1 MIMMSISNDD
11 GLNMA
16 QPPKSRACQ
25 LSSQHGSMLQSYT
38 QWVTHCRRVIPV
50 MMCIS
55 VVAAFAGQCLSQTTD
70 EKSTSIMKS
79 KSESM
84 NYPTTKQVKVSDNY
98 HGTTIQ
104 DPYRWLEDT
113 ESSETAAWVESQNK
127 TTFAYL
133 ETIPLRE
140 KLRERL
146 TKLWNYERYGQ
157 PIKYGSRY
165 FFTHNN
171 GLQNQSV
178 LYTAESIESPRQL
191 LLDPNTLR
199 DDGTVALSGW
209 VPSDDGKYLAYGLAA
224 AGSDWNTWTIRD
236 VATQKDLPEKLEWIK
251 FSSVSWTKDGKGF
264 FYGRYDAPE
273 AGKEFSGVNYFQKLY
288 YHRLGTT
295 QTEDVLIYKRDDQK
309 EWGFGATVSEDGNYA
324 IITVWRGTEDKKLV
338 FYMRL
343 PGGSLPE
350 KPEVV
355 ELISDFE
362 FEYSFIGNDGGEFY
376 FFTDNNA
383 AKGKLIAIDIAKP
396 TPKDWQILI
405 PEKDEAIE
413 AISLLGDVFFVSYL
427 QDATSLIRRFTVSG
441 QPMDDLKLPGLG
453 TVVGFGGHRD
463 TKETFYSFT
472 NYITPPTIFRLDL
485 TSDQSTVWRKPE
497 LDFDSSLFETTRVF
511 YNSKDGTRIPMI
523 LSHKKGITLDSNNP
537 TMLYAYGGF
546 NISLT
551 PSFSPANLVWMEMGG
566 IYAVPNLRGGGEYG
580 REWHEAGMLDRKQNV
595 FDDFIGAAK
604 FLIDSKYTQP
614 KRLAISG
621 GSNGGLLVGA
631 TMTQRPDLFAAA
643 LPKVGVLDMLRF
655 HKFTIGW
662 AWVNEYGSSDD
673 AKQFANLLRYSP
685 LHNLKDGTHYP
696 ATMVMTA
703 DHDDRVVPGH
713 SFKFAA
719 KLQEAHTGSAPVL
732 IRIETR
738 SGHGA
743 GTPVT
748 KLIEAAADSWAF
760 VAKNVGMK

>member
-1 MIMMSISNDD
+1 MRTTLIKETPLRNAGIRFVYLGAYRYDKLKAMRLSMIFASLFVALMST
-11 GLNMA
+11 
-16 QPPKSRACQ
+16 
-25 LSSQHGSMLQSYT
+25 SSDRSSLG
-38 QWVTHCRRVIPV
+38 
-50 MMCIS
+50 
-55 VVAAFAGQCLSQTTD
+55 QTTT
-70 EKSTSIMKS
+70 ETNTKMKPKKTESIVYPVTQ
-79 KSESM
+79 KSE
-84 NYPTTKQVKVSDNY
+84 VSDDY
-98 HGTTIQ
+98 HGMTIK

-113 ESSETAAWVESQNK
+113 ESPQTAAWVEAQNK
-127 TTFAYL
+127 ATFGYL
-133 ETIPLRE
+133 NTISARE
-140 KLRERL
+140 KFRDRL

-157 PIKYGSRY
+157 PIQYGSQY

-178 LYTAESIESPRQL
+178 LYTADSIESPRQL

-199 DDGTVALSGW
+199 EDGTVALSGW

-224 AGSDWNTWTIRD
+224 AGSDWNTWYIRD
-236 VATQKDLPEKLEWIK
+236 VATKKDLSDKLEWIK

-273 AGKEFSGVNYFQKLY
+273 VGKEFSGVNYFQKLF
-288 YHRLGTT
+288 YHRVGTPQSSDT
-295 QTEDVLIYKRDDQK
+295 MIYHRDDQK
-309 EWGFGATVSEDGNYA
+309 EWGFGASVSDDGQFA
-324 IITVWRGTEDKKLV
+324 IITVWRGTEDKKLI
-338 FYMRL
+338 FYMKL

-350 KPEVV
+350 KPEVI
-355 ELISDFE
+355 ELISEFE
-362 FEYSFIGNDGGEFY
+362 FEYSFVGNDSGKLY
-376 FFTDNNA
+376 FFTDNQA
-383 AKGKLIAIDIAKP
+383 AKGKLIAINIEKSAP
-396 TPKDWQILI
+396 ENWQVLI
-405 PEKDEAIE
+405 PEKEEAIE
-413 AISLLGDVFFVSYL
+413 GISLLGDVFYVSYL
-427 QDATSLIRRFTVSG
+427 QDATSLVRRVDLSG
-441 QPMDDLKLPGLG
+441 LPMSDLKLPGLG
-453 TVVGFGGHRD
+453 TVAGFGGQRN

-472 NYITPPTIFRLDL
+472 NYITPSTIFRLSL
-485 TSDQSTVWRKPE
+485 TDDTSTVWRKPE
-497 LDFDSSLFETTRVF
+497 LDFDGSQYETTRVF
-511 YNSKDGTRIPMI
+511 YSSKDGTKIPMI
-523 LSHKKGITLDSNNP
+523 ISSKKGLKLDGNNP

-551 PSFSPANLVWMEMGG
+551 PSFSPSNLVWMEMGG
-566 IYAVPNLRGGGEYG
+566 VYAVPNLRGGGEYG
-580 REWHEAGMLDRKQNV
+580 REWHEAGMLDKKQNV
-595 FDDFIGAAK
+595 FDDFIAAAN
-604 FLIDSKYTQP
+604 FLITSKYTQP
-614 KRLAISG
+614 ERLAISG

-631 TMTQRPDLFAAA
+631 VITQRPDLFAAA

-673 AKQFANLLRYSP
+673 KIQFANLYRYSP
-685 LHNLKDGTHYP
+685 LHNLKEGVKYP

-719 KLQEAHTGSAPVL
+719 RLQESHQGSVPVL

-760 VAKNVGMK
+760 VSENLGMN